1 MSNIPFY
8 NPFSSEGEDIVR
20 SMDGLDN
27 ILETNTDILDII
39 RRTPG
44 QPLDKDELIPKTYGE
59 LALKRIE
66 WYIQKRYNKKFEYKN
81 YAFLFNPEITQFDVI
96 SFYILAQA
104 VAIHFEPKTRE
115 YRLFIETQGELIE
128 NRLRMIK
135 SNMRDETLDTLL
147 SQLLS
152 QYSMNWTSFRD
163 LIDNKL
169 LKLTDMVID
178 NGEIIIERED
188 FTQRFEEIA
197 RAQHKRSEQ
206 FYDALINEEFKQMII
221 ARLIMQSTENYM
233 VKVHTMTKKVS
244 PHENITRIAELLT
257 ETIKT
262 TMSEAT
268 SYFASGGFGE
278 IEKGS
283 PLIPKAFP
291 PCIQNTLN
299 GVKSGNRN
307 DAIVLLLTSFLSY
320 ARLYPG
326 IFRDEYANIRIS
338 DIDPE
343 LISVNNEILPLIY
356 HAADNCSPPLFEDD
370 PQEKLNVIAKLGFGV
385 HEEADLN
392 NEGETTWYTPMSCEK
407 IKIHLSSLCRE
418 DKICKKVGNPLSY
431 YNRRKWIMKRE
442 NKNKSGKDD
451 SETNDGKD
459 TDNDRKEHN
468 QEKNGEDTNNS

>member
-1 MSNIPFY
+1 MYTISFY
-8 NPFSSEGEDIVR
+8 NPFSSEGENIVR
-20 SMDGLDN
+20 SMGGLDD
-27 ILETNTDILDII
+27 ILETNTDLLDII
-39 RRTPG
+39 RHTPG

-59 LALKRIE
+59 LALKRVE
-66 WYIQKRYNKKFEYKN
+66 WYIQNKYNKKFEYKN
-81 YAFLFNPEITQFDVI
+81 YAFLFNSEIYEFDVI

-104 VAIHFEPKTRE
+104 VAIHFEPKNRE
-115 YRLFIETQGELIE
+115 YRLFIEAQGELIE

-135 SNMRDETLDTLL
+135 SNMRDEILDKLL
-147 SQLLS
+147 NQLLT

-178 NGEIIIERED
+178 DGEIIIERED
-188 FTQRFEEIA
+188 FTERFEEIA
-197 RAQHKRSEQ
+197 RANHKRSEQ
-206 FYDALINEEFKQMII
+206 LYGALINEQFKQMII

-233 VKVHTMTKKVS
+233 AKVHEMTKKVS

-268 SYFASGGFGE
+268 SYIAGGGFGE
-278 IEKGS
+278 IEQGS
-283 PLIPKAFP
+283 TLVPKAFP
-291 PCIQNTLN
+291 PCIKNTLD

-326 IFRDEYANIRIS
+326 IFRDEYANVRVS

-343 LISVNNEILPLIY
+343 LIAVNNEILPLIY
-356 HAADNCSPPLFEDD
+356 NAADNCSPPLFEDD

-385 HEEADLN
+385 HEEVDLS

-407 IKIHLSSLCRE
+407 IKIHLSSLCHE

-431 YNRRKWIMKRE
+431 YNRRKWIMQRE
-442 NKNKSGKDD
+442 NKNTSK
-451 SETNDGKD
+451 N
-459 TDNDRKEHN
+459 N
-468 QEKNGEDTNNS
+468 QESEDNKSKTEEK